1 MKWMPTTKEAQMC
14 LFLHISEKLQGMM
27 KWAENGTKAMM
38 LSTDNRGERCIR
50 LKERYISLNEATDR
64 FYESVVREDGTFF
77 LYTIST
83 LLIYKSG

>member
-38 LSTDNRGERCIR
+38 LSTDNRGER
-50 LKERYISLNEATDR
+50 YISLNEATDR

-77 LYTIST
+77 CIQFPHY
-83 LLIYKSG
+83 